1 MTARILIIEDEALV
15 AMELRF
21 VLEDLGHEVIA
32 TVSDAVTAR
41 EIVREAE
48 VDLAL
53 VDIHL
58 SDGPTGV
65 ALGRE
70 LGQELGVSVLFMT
83 ANPGMVRDGVAGT
96 IGVLSKPTEERA
108 VQTAVDYALR
118 RRAGQLETKQG
129 GYLVV
134 KPGTAA
140 TAIEG
145 VWAAGDVT
153 DDIYRQAVTAAGMG
167 CMAALEAVRFLAEQD
182 HKAEGHP
189 ISHKEAEKIGVW

>member
-21 VLEDLGHEVIA
+21 VLEDLGHEVVA
-32 TVSDAVTAR
+32 TVADAATAR
-41 EIVREAE
+41 RIVRETE

-83 ANPGMVRDGVAGT
+83 ANPGMVREGVAGT

-118 RRAGQLETKQG
+118 RRQGQPVLYAPPELQLFG
-129 GYLVV
+129 
-134 KPGTAA
+134 
-140 TAIEG
+140 
-145 VWAAGDVT
+145 
-153 DDIYRQAVTAAGMG
+153 
-167 CMAALEAVRFLAEQD
+167 
-182 HKAEGHP
+182 
-189 ISHKEAEKIGVW
+189 

>member
-21 VLEDLGHEVIA
+21 VLEDLGHEVVA
-32 TVSDAVTAR
+32 TVAASATAR
-41 EIVREAE
+41 RIVRETE

-70 LGQELGVSVLFMT
+70 LGQELGVTVLFMT

-96 IGVLSKPTEERA
+96 IGVLSKPTDERA

-118 RRAGQLETKQG
+118 RREGRPVLYAPPELQLF
-129 GYLVV
+129 
-134 KPGTAA
+134 A
-140 TAIEG
+140 
-145 VWAAGDVT
+145 
-153 DDIYRQAVTAAGMG
+153 
-167 CMAALEAVRFLAEQD
+167 
-182 HKAEGHP
+182 
-189 ISHKEAEKIGVW
+189 

>member
-21 VLEDLGHEVIA
+21 VLEDLGHEVVA
-32 TVSDAVTAR
+32 TVADAASAR
-41 EIVREAE
+41 RLVRETE

-96 IGVLSKPTEERA
+96 IGVLSKPTEEYA

-118 RRAGQLETKQG
+118 RRAGAPTLYAPPELQLFG
-129 GYLVV
+129 
-134 KPGTAA
+134 
-140 TAIEG
+140 
-145 VWAAGDVT
+145 
-153 DDIYRQAVTAAGMG
+153 
-167 CMAALEAVRFLAEQD
+167 
-182 HKAEGHP
+182 
-189 ISHKEAEKIGVW
+189 

>member
-21 VLEDLGHEVIA
+21 VLEDLGHEVVA
-32 TVSDAVTAR
+32 TVADAGTAR
-41 EIVREAE
+41 AIVRETD

-70 LGQELGVSVLFMT
+70 LGQDLGVSVLFMT

-96 IGVLSKPTEERA
+96 IGVLSKPTDERA

-118 RRAGQLETKQG
+118 RRAGAPVMYAPPELQLFG
-129 GYLVV
+129 
-134 KPGTAA
+134 
-140 TAIEG
+140 
-145 VWAAGDVT
+145 
-153 DDIYRQAVTAAGMG
+153 
-167 CMAALEAVRFLAEQD
+167 
-182 HKAEGHP
+182 
-189 ISHKEAEKIGVW
+189 